1 MINKLQIPSFAEE
14 KILEAQGYHHIAGID
29 EVGRGALA
37 GPVVAAAVILPY
49 PIDTP
54 WLAQVKDSKQ
64 LSPTRREFLFHHI
77 YETAIS
83 IGIGTTPSEVI
94 DAQGIIKA
102 TRLAMKQAVD
112 QLSPPP
118 ESLLIDY
125 MLLPEVPLPQ
135 KGITNGDSLCL
146 SIACASIMA
155 KVARDHLIIELD
167 KIYPG
172 YGLAQHKGYGTK
184 EHLACLRRLG
194 PSPIHR
200 QSFRPV
206 RDIIQ
211 SRLATYPP
219 DARKI
224 FLSRRG
230 GLRG

>member
-1 MINKLQIPSFAEE
+1 MRLINKFQIPSFAEE
-14 KILEAQGYHHIAGID
+14 KMLKAQGYHHIAGID

-64 LSPTRREFLFHHI
+64 LSPARREFLFYHI
-77 YETAIS
+77 HETAIS
-83 IGIGTTPSEVI
+83 IGIGMIPSEII
-94 DAQGIIKA
+94 DTVGIVKA
-102 TRLAMKQAVD
+102 TRLAMKQAID

-125 MLLPEVPLPQ
+125 MLLPEVPLHQ

-167 KIYPG
+167 KTYPG
-172 YGLAQHKGYGTK
+172 YGLAQHKGYGTR

-206 RDIIQ
+206 RDLIQ
-211 SRLATYPP
+211 SCV
-219 DARKI
+219 
-224 FLSRRG
+224 
-230 GLRG
+230 